1 MSGFL
6 LGQPF
11 GYGRTQQSTIIAGV
25 TPGFA
30 APVAA
35 TNYTLTLQ
43 PYDWWRLVF
52 CVFTLTTDATAG
64 NRYVTVEYPAGDGT
78 SAFADAAAVQVTPS
92 STNQRFVGSYGR
104 GTGEWNAPSDVFFRL
119 SGIWLEAGRT
129 IVITSTNKGAADLL
143 SNVRFTFDRTPVE
156 PDGSSNAWG
165 E

>member
-6 LGQPF
+6 LGQPTGF
-11 GYGRTQQSTIIAGV
+11 GLTQQSTVIAGV

-52 CVFTLTTDATAG
+52 CTFTLTTDATAG

-78 SAFADAAAVQVTPS
+78 SVLADAAAVQVTPS
-92 STNQRFVGSYGR
+92 STNQRFVGAITR
-104 GTGEWNAPSDVFFRL
+104 GNSEWNAPSDVLFPL

-129 IVITSTNKGAADLL
+129 IVLTSTNKGAADLF
-143 SNVRFTFDRTPVE
+143 SKVRFTFDRTPVT
-156 PDGSSNAWG
+156 PDGEQPAWDG
-165 E
+165 